1 MGQMEPSGQ
10 AEEHCESDV
19 YRETI
24 YTQMMSV
31 STAITLCNE
40 GLLQSAK

>member
-19 YRETI
+19 YV